1 MHHFHQA
8 RRELRQLKEEARSK
22 HAVSVIWAGW
32 QGTKVFRKTWPA
44 ASVEPLQTLKS
55 LNLSSRS
62 LCNRIKRRGSQKVLG
77 RMTVTSYII
86 TVSEQRLTSV
96 TFHLVRVFSDQRKC
110 HSCSDSLFFCP
121 KIEGTFELV
130 LLHKILQK
138 FIHKK
143 PKFKWRIYGEIDL
156 LYLR

>member
-1 MHHFHQA
+1 
-8 RRELRQLKEEARSK
+8 
-22 HAVSVIWAGW
+22 
-32 QGTKVFRKTWPA
+32 
-44 ASVEPLQTLKS
+44 
-55 LNLSSRS
+55 
-62 LCNRIKRRGSQKVLG
+62 
-77 RMTVTSYII
+77 MTVTSYII
-86 TVSEQRLTSV
+86 TVSEQMVTSV